1 MAKDTISLRNKS
13 IPEISKKKSV
23 KDYIDID
30 QTVLEPSPQRIR
42 NILTLEERVA
52 AIEAYDCRPMYT
64 KVAKMFNCSWEQI
77 KNIIANRDAIMEFY
91 MATRSAETQNDSNRL
106 ELRSRKIRFLGEC
119 LYEYIQRAQ
128 FHTKA
133 HITEELLRM
142 KAIEFRDI
150 IQIDNFMPNKA
161 WINHFKATYNFSL
174 SNRQIMITR
183 TPPTSLDLKDIMT
196 YCTKNKAKAEAS
208 SPNEVEDRESDLYR
222 TATRIAISGEN
233 EAALQEMKQRRLR
246 KINFLKKTLFEYW
259 QRARHHHKMRMN
271 ENSLRKVAFELKEML
286 KIDNFYPD
294 KEWLTQYITVI
305 YPAMLKQAQDTRSP
319 PLSLDLKDILSY
331 CSRQENKKQAPST
344 ITLAPKEATQQWE
357 SAQQAATT
365 STTTTTPLVQIHTFN
380 LRRND
385 EGVKQAGAQSA
396 TTNAKPPT
404 TTTMPAT
411 KIKEEIIDLDA
422 DEEEQDVKPDINE
435 LVPPP
440 PSPTTTSAT
449 AVEANKRRKTATP
462 PAITLTIQTGQ
473 QQHAAKTSTSHGAQ
487 LPALRVVS
495 LSELVPPLAPLPRTA
510 SPATLPLN
518 HTTEITQTS
527 IRRKRP
533 NSEASFTH
541 QPLKIQKIE
550 SIGVQI
556 IEPPAHSPGHW
567 SEHSDG
573 DEEELP
579 KHVTNYTD
587 ALKLLKPLEEFAMLE
602 ENYRVIGLISQLEEI
617 FKHPPPKED
626 N

>member
-13 IPEISKKKSV
+13 IPEISKKKSA

-106 ELRSRKIRFLGEC
+106 EVRSRKIRFLGEC

-133 HITEELLRM
+133 HITEELLRI

-174 SNRQIMITR
+174 SNRQITITR

-208 SPNEVEDRESDLYR
+208 SPSAMEDRESDLYR

-305 YPAMLKQAQDTRSP
+305 YPTMLKQAQDPRAP

-344 ITLAPKEATQQWE
+344 ITLAPKET
-357 SAQQAATT
+357 AQQTTATT
-365 STTTTTPLVQIHTFN
+365 AITTTTPLVQIHTFN
-380 LRRND
+380 LRRSD
-385 EGVKQAGAQSA
+385 EASKPSGAQ
-396 TTNAKPPT
+396 TTTTCAKPT
-404 TTTMPAT
+404 TTTTTSTT

-422 DEEEQDVKPDINE
+422 DEEDVKPNINE
-435 LVPPP
+435 LVSTT
-440 PSPTTTSAT
+440 PSPTTTTTT
-449 AVEANKRRKTATP
+449 AVETNKRRRTPTP
-462 PAITLTIQTGQ
+462 PATPVTIQTGQ
-473 QQHAAKTSTSHGAQ
+473 QQRAAQVTPAHGAQ

-495 LSELVPPLAPLPRTA
+495 LSELVPPLAPLLRAA
-510 SPATLPLN
+510 SPAALPPNNTHIPEVTKTASL
-518 HTTEITQTS
+518 
-527 IRRKRP
+527 RRKRP
-533 NSEASFTH
+533 SSEASFTH

-550 SIGVQI
+550 SIGIQI
-556 IEPPAHSPGHW
+556 AELPAHSPGHW
-567 SEHSDG
+567 SEHSDR

-579 KHVTNYTD
+579 KHVTNYTE

-617 FKHPPPKED
+617 FKHPPPKEH

>member
-30 QTVLEPSPQRIR
+30 QTILEPSPQRIR

-150 IQIDNFMPNKA
+150 IQIDDFMPNKA

-174 SNRQIMITR
+174 SNRQITITR

-196 YCTKNKAKAEAS
+196 YCTKNKAKADAS
-208 SPNEVEDRESDLYR
+208 SPSAIEDRESDLYR

-305 YPAMLKQAQDTRSP
+305 YPTMLKQAQDMRPP

-344 ITLAPKEATQQWE
+344 ITLAPKEI
-357 SAQQAATT
+357 AQQPTA
-365 STTTTTPLVQIHTFN
+365 TTTTPLVQIHTFN
-380 LRRND
+380 LRRNN
-385 EGVKQAGAQSA
+385 EACKSTGAQIATSAKSA
-396 TTNAKPPT
+396 TTT
-404 TTTMPAT
+404 TTLAT
-411 KIKEEIIDLDA
+411 KIKVEVIDLDA
-422 DEEEQDVKPDINE
+422 DEEEQDVKPNISE

-440 PSPTTTSAT
+440 PSPTTATAT
-449 AVEANKRRKTATP
+449 AVETNKRRRIPTP
-462 PAITLTIQTGQ
+462 PATPLTRQTVQ
-473 QQHAAKTSTSHGAQ
+473 QQQAAPTTTSHAAQ

-495 LSELVPPLAPLPRTA
+495 LSELVPPLSPLLKTA
-510 SPATLPLN
+510 SPPTSQTNNTP
-518 HTTEITQTS
+518 TPEITQTIS
-527 IRRKRP
+527 LSRKRRS
-533 NSEASFTH
+533 SEASFSH

-550 SIGVQI
+550 SIGVPVT
-556 IEPPAHSPGHW
+556 ERNVHSPGHW
-567 SEHSDG
+567 SEHSDH